1 MNVPKLRFKDNN
13 GNDYPQWKKQNLG
26 NISDIT
32 KLAGFEFT
40 EYVTYQDSGNIIALR
55 GLNVEK

>member
-32 KLAGFEFT
+32 KLAGFEI
-40 EYVTYQDSGNIIALR
+40 Y
-55 GLNVEK
+55 